1 MSQKLP
7 NNYEAYSPITRQPIA
22 LEDQCRHHE
31 MQIFLI
37 KHFLINQKQ
46 YGSMSSSYVLPRW
59 MEKS

>member
-31 MQIFLI
+31 MHIF
-37 KHFLINQKQ
+37 N
-46 YGSMSSSYVLPRW
+46 
-59 MEKS
+59 